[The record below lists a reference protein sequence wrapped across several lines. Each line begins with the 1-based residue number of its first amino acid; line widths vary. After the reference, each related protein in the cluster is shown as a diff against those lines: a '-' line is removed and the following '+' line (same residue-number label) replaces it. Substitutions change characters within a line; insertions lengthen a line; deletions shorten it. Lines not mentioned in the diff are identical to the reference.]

1 MKLFNKIITTIVA
14 WVVLTSSGL
23 FNLVSASWSK
33 NWGVYYNDLQNHKI
47 FTSGIPQWLTYWFVK
62 IEDAPSWW
70 RQFFSEDAHQFF
82 IPRTKVWQIVDKQGC
97 TYTKSGSVNV
107 YWAWCEPTY
116 DTISTYGSPAPLLI
130 NAAIWAW
137 GHKWTI
143 DKERKA
149 VQENNGWEVMN
160 VLNIEHKLNKVQTRE
175 WISAFVYVPTID
187 DNTLSVVNGDYNQ
200 YGIAIRLN
208 KDTLSSKWMQ
218 NPTTK
223 QQDRFDMVAS
233 TPLQDFNNW
242 RLLLMTKNW
251 TQRTLEKMKLNQKT
265 TKWAIWDLYW
275 KPIQKFEES
284 NDNPMHSIVWIWTW
298 KGKGC
303 KWKTP
308 EWEIRWSGNWCYWEE
323 TKNNS
328 VESANPMLFVMSYY
342 ADTQNNSN
350 QMNKWVYTRVNWL
363 IDYNSWSLNFSNW
376 IVAGNERDPNA
387 RTSKW
392 HQQNHTWQYSF
403 NSFSPN
409 GTHLRYAVIQQYVFA
424 LKSKEKLRAL
434 IASFR
439 PEIVFD
445 LNFIS
450 FGWSGFNMTND
461 ISGWAIKDSSASS
474 IAKWGK
480 YSFSTQEVI
489 NRQSIWH
496 QKADRNGYVSWQYY
510 NPANWEYK
518 LSPSAIGVGT
528 QINAV
533 FLNDATK
540 WGGTVTIPFE
550 KDNRYAYYWDIGFC
564 WDGITQKEFGE
575 KCDGEGCDKYCQKEE
590 PNFCGNGV
598 IDEIWSYINKQNK
611 EIKIYEQC
619 DPWMFEKD
627 NLNQHMDSSKAGGKM
642 TGKNNPC
649 YSNAEIAQAQKYGL
663 TSCNWKVPEA
673 VMEVER
679 DNEGNL
685 SDLKSDAKVS
695 VKDYPAW
702 TSPKDIR
709 LYQYLFKKNPTTKE
723 IMKIEEM
730 NRLKALSWQEK
741 MKEYTSAQGAVQKN
755 IKEQTMLKESFDE
768 KLCKVIK
775 DNEDRVKDVYSKPEF
790 VNQLVPKDQDPS
802 KQWKYRDEFGKIIPK
817 FSAPFFKKVST
828 TAPDVNSFMVSD
840 IGKNNKIIIL
850 EWIQNVFKEA
860 LKDNK
865 PKIDFYRFT
874 AKPEEIGIGKN
885 EATINE
891 NTELNDP
898 WNDITF
904 QGSCNPTPQGVKAGN
919 FFQNMRDYYSDK
931 KRDDYVIQ
939 KLHLD
944 TDKFWLEPVYWSMLY
959 NNVAL
964 AYGFQVYNIVTELD
978 WIGDQPAGTLMKCNP
993 KEIKV
998 KPTTWNQ
1005 VEIDFDKVYTIN
1017 NGNKGLNVIKQLKD
1031 PKSLVCAWIKEKWA
1045 TNYHS
1050 LLGGT
1055 ISQSLK
1061 DAKGNSFTV
1070 NCLKGEDYVQKA
1082 LQKQLKVNFTRS
1094 TDASWQ
1100 LKPWTV
1106 SITAIIENKE
1116 NNTLEQKPTCHANLN
1131 GDITQN
1137 NCDEKNF
1144 VVGYQKPNKTGL
1156 INGNV
1161 GNLIGIGSF

>member
-1 MKLFNKIITTIVA
+1 MKLFNKIITSIVA
-14 WVVLTSSGL
+14 WVVLTSSWL

-33 NWGVYYNDLQNHKI
+33 NWGVDITQTTNNKI
-47 FTSGIPQWLTYWFVK
+47 FSSWVHHWLFYWFVK
-62 IEDAPSWW
+62 LEDAPALWKK
-70 RQFFSEDAHQFF
+70 FFSEDAHQFY
-82 IPRTKVWQIVDKQGC
+82 ITRTKILDIKDKKWC
-97 TYTKSGSVNV
+97 TYTNSWTMKV
-107 YWAWCEPTY
+107 YWEWCEPDY
-116 DTISTYGSPAPLLI
+116 DNITSFWSPAPFLI
-130 NAAIWAW
+130 NAQEGNKAR
-137 GHKWTI
+137 WTLK
-143 DKERKA
+143 DERKA
-149 VQENNGWEVMN
+149 IYENWE
-160 VLNIEHKLNKVQTRE
+160 NIAYIQHWLNKTNDKQ
-175 WISAFVYVPTID
+175 WITAIKYEPTID
-187 DNTLSVVNGDYNQ
+187 DNKISVVNWEFNNFWV
-200 YGIAIRLN
+200 AVRL
-208 KDTLSSKWMQ
+208 KDEDLKWKWVT
-218 NPTTK
+218 NPQTEK
-223 QQDRFDMVAS
+223 DNRYDANGS
-233 TPLQDFNNW
+233 TPMQDFSSW
-242 RLLLMTKNW
+242 RSMVITKNW
-251 TQRTLEKMKLNQKT
+251 TSRPLEWIKLNFKDVNT
-265 TKWAIWDLYW
+265 ASWWLYW
-275 KPIQKFEES
+275 KPIEKFETS
-284 NDNPMHSIVWIWTW
+284 NDNPKHSIVWLNNW
-298 KGKGC
+298 KWKGC

-308 EWEIRWSGNWCYWEE
+308 EWEIRWNWNWCFWEE
-323 TKNNS
+323 TVNGA
-328 VESANPMLFVMSYY
+328 VEAHTDGAKIFKFSYY
-342 ADTQNNSN
+342 SN
-350 QMNKWVYTRVNWL
+350 IQDKVNQANRWVYMRVNWL
-363 IDYNSWSLNFSNW
+363 IDYSSDSLWFHNW
-376 IVAGNERDPNA
+376 VLAWTEKDPNN
-387 RTSKW
+387 RTRKTTHMLNW
-392 HQQNHTWQYSF
+392 AFSF
-403 NSFSPN
+403 ETFSANSV
-409 GTHLRYAVIQQYVFA
+409 HRRYAIVQQSTFTI
-424 LKSKEKLRAL
+424 KSIEKLRAL

-439 PEIVFD
+439 PEVVFA
-445 LNFIS
+445 LNYLS
-450 FGWSGFNMTND
+450 FEWVWYNPTTNQSGYSIKLSPATIKWWRTTTSAARTIQRRSIGEYRADDNWFKSSQFYN
-461 ISGWAIKDSSASS
+461 GWA
-474 IAKWGK
+474 GL
-480 YSFSTQEVI
+480 
-489 NRQSIWH
+489 
-496 QKADRNGYVSWQYY
+496 
-510 NPANWEYK
+510 YK
-518 LSPSAIGVGT
+518 LSPSAIGTGT
-528 QINAV
+528 QLNAV

-540 WGGTVTIPFE
+540 WGGTVTVPFE
-550 KDNRYAYYWDIGFC
+550 NDNRYTYFWDIGFC

-685 SDLKSDAKVS
+685 SDLKTDAKVS

-730 NRLKALSWQEK
+730 ARLKALSWKEK

-775 DNEDRVKDVYSKPEF
+775 ENEDRVKDVYSKPEF
-790 VNQLVPKDQDPS
+790 VNQLVPKDPLPS
-802 KQWKYRDEFGKIIPK
+802 WMTEWHYRDEFGKIIPK

-828 TAPDVNSFMVSD
+828 AVPDVTSFMVSD

-860 LKDNK
+860 IKDNK

-874 AKPEEIGIGKN
+874 AKPEDIGIGKN

-891 NTELNDP
+891 NTELSDP

-904 QGSCNPTPQGVKAGN
+904 QGSCNPTPQGVKPTH
-919 FFQNMRDYYSDK
+919 FFQNMIDYYSDK
-931 KRDDYVIQ
+931 KRSDYIHQ

-944 TDKFWLEPVYWSMLY
+944 PEKFGLEPVYWSMLY

-978 WIGDQPAGTLMKCNP
+978 WIGDQPVRTLMKCNP

-998 KPTTWNQ
+998 NPTTWNQ